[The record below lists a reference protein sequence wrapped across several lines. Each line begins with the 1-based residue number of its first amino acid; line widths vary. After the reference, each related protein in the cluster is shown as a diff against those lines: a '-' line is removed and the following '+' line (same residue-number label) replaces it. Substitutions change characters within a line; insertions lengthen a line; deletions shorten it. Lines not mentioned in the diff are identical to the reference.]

1 MATINL
7 VLDKRRALK
16 DGTYPLVFRL
26 RIEKKFI
33 DIATGFKIMDK
44 SFNSKTKPIN
54 KKRIF
59 FLFHKTNVV

>member
-33 DIATGFKIMDK
+33 DIARENKILEK
-44 SFNSKTKPIN
+44 SFYSKISAIIIEIELT
-54 KKRIF
+54 
-59 FLFHKTNVV
+59 T

>member
-33 DIATGFKIMDK
+33 DISTGHRILEK
-44 SFNSKTKPIN
+44 SFNP
-54 KKRIF
+54 
-59 FLFHKTNVV
+59 KTNSINDDIEVKKC